1 MPLTKFLT
9 HLRRNVVAYLALV
22 VALGTGTAYA
32 AGSIPDGSV
41 TAAKLHK
48 NAVTSNKI
56 KNGTIKPKDIK
67 KPTYVQSTNLSLGT
81 PPAVPDLVS
90 VAPYD
95 FTLPHKA
102 RTSVTVF
109 IPTIGGSCDNGN
121 PDQPTIGL
129 YIDNIPIAGTAAT
142 VPATRQRPLGA
153 ADRHASAHGCRAH
166 RPGRH
171 HLQRCLS
178 TQRRSTRCQD
188 LDHHPGRLRFH
199 RGRETPHAA
208 RASGSGC
215 GGSRHGVV
223 HW

>member
-81 PPAVPDLVS
+81 PPAVPDVVS

-95 FTLPHKA
+95 FTLPTKG

-109 IPTIGGSCDNGN
+109 IPTIGGRLRQR
-121 PDQPTIGL
+121 QPR
-129 YIDNIPIAGTAAT
+129 
-142 VPATRQRPLGA
+142 PADDRPLHRQRP
-153 ADRHASAHGCRAH
+153 DRRAPRPTCR
-166 RPGRH
+166 RPPTTA
-171 HLQRCLS
+171 RCS
-178 TQRRSTRCQD
+178 
-188 LDHHPGRLRFH
+188 
-199 RGRETPHAA
+199 
-208 RASGSGC
+208 
-215 GGSRHGVV
+215 
-223 HW
+223 